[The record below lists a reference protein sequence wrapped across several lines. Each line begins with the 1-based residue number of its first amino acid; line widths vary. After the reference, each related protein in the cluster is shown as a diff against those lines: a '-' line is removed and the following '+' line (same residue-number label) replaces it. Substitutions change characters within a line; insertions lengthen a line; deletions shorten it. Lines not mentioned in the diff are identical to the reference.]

1 MRGFPKHSPCGVLV
15 IDDDPDCAEEL
26 RSLLSGAGFAVSSEI
41 TAQDGLRRFFA
52 DPDIG
57 VVVTDVLMPRHDGL
71 AVLDAIRAGGDRGR
85 SAAVILLTTSLDP
98 GIISEALARQATAFV
113 FKPIDPTDIVRIVG
127 DAVHARME
135 STRRD

>member
-1 MRGFPKHSPCGVLV
+1 MHASPKRPACGVLV

-26 RSLLSGAGFAVSSEI
+26 RSLLSGAGFTVSSEV
-41 TAQDGLRRFFA
+41 TAHEGLRRFFA

-57 VVVTDVLMPRHDGL
+57 VVVTDVLMPRVDGL
-71 AVLDAIRAGGDRGR
+71 AVLDAVRAGGDRGR

-98 GIISEALARQATAFV
+98 EIISEALARQATAFV

-127 DAVHARME
+127 DAIHARQDGPC
-135 STRRD
+135 RD

>member
-26 RSLLSGAGFAVSSEI
+26 RSLLSSAGFVVSSEV
-41 TAQDGLRRFFA
+41 TAKEGLRRFFA

-57 VVVTDVLMPRHDGL
+57 VVVTDVLMPRLDGL
-71 AVLDAIRAGGDRGR
+71 AVLDAVRAGGDRGH

-98 GIISEALARQATAFV
+98 EIISEALARQATAFV

-127 DAVHARME
+127 DAIRARQE
-135 STRRD
+135 GARRD